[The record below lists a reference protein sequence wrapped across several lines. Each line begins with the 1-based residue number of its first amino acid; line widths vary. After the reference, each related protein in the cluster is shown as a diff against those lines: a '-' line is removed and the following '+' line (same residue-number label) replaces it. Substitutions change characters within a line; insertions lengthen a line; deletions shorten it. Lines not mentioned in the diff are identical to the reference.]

1 MADNLVSKEL
11 NILFFQAQTVVFF
24 LFVPLLEL
32 DDKIDGLGIFY
43 ALDTKQCL
51 DVDDTDTAQLDKV
64 TRDIR
69 CRSDQRNV
77 ADTADF
83 NHIITDETMAS
94 FDQLQCSL
102 ALSDSALAH
111 DQNALAEYIDQHA
124 VDGDHR
130 GKLDIQPADDFSHE
144 NGSRFVYRK
153 GRYLITIAQIQNFRS
168 RNHLRCEND
177 TWDLTAYK
185 LFKRADALALFKML
199 QIRELYITY
208 DLHTL
213 IGKMLIVTG
222 QLQCR
227 TVDIRCGNDKIC
239 HINLW
244 CQVAEIHFLHHFGHF
259 NFFHFPVLRLHSTSF

>member
-1 MADNLVSKEL
+1 
-11 NILFFQAQTVVFF
+11 
-24 LFVPLLEL
+24 
-32 DDKIDGLGIFY
+32 
-43 ALDTKQCL
+43 
-51 DVDDTDTAQLDKV
+51 
-64 TRDIR
+64 
-69 CRSDQRNV
+69 
-77 ADTADF
+77 
-83 NHIITDETMAS
+83 MAS

-153 GRYLITIAQIQNFRS
+153 GRYLITIAQLQNFRS
-168 RNHLRCEND
+168 RNHLRGEND
-177 TWDLTAYK
+177 TWDLAAYK

-199 QIRELYITY
+199 QIRELYITD

-227 TVDIRCGNDKIC
+227 TVDIR
-239 HINLW
+239 
-244 CQVAEIHFLHHFGHF
+244 VAMTRSVI
-259 NFFHFPVLRLHSTSF
+259 STSGVRLRRSISSTILVISISFIFLSSDFIRRLFKSVSSMILAQ